1 MLSLKIT
8 FKRHFG
14 LMKKLILNHILK
26 FSIRYLCMKSL
37 ILNLLQIIF
46 FIFSFRLN
54 EIE

>member
-1 MLSLKIT
+1 MFMLSLKIP

-14 LMKKLILNHILK
+14 LMKKLIHILK
-26 FSIRYLCMKSL
+26 FSIQYLCMKSL

-46 FIFSFRLN
+46 FIFSFPLN